1 MKDEIMF
8 GNLSNLLELEY
19 LSENKVLQ
27 YEIFSTYVTN
37 GERFPYKSKFKDYEE
52 FDNYID
58 IAMNK
63 SIHELNYSEDDKKNI
78 ITLSTC
84 VGLKSNARTIVNAK
98 LKDIK

>member
-1 MKDEIMF
+1 M
-8 GNLSNLLELEY
+8 
-19 LSENKVLQ
+19 ENKVLQ

-37 GERFPYKSKFKDYEE
+37 GESFPYKSKFKDYEE

-84 VGLKSNARTIVNAK
+84 VGPKSNARTIVNAK
-98 LKDIK
+98 LKDIKY